1 MLLSWFA
8 LVGLPQSRAYGA
20 EFAMRILTTSRGP
33 DTTIAFEVPRLND
46 TYYPTTPGE
55 EYGMEVVLSSG
66 SPRVIKDITFD
77 YLADF
82 ASNQNIVIRV
92 YQNDGPLVDGYPSPG
107 TFLYELHAS
116 NNGEE
121 GITINHSSNSVNFDA
136 ANFLP
141 DRFTVTLEFL
151 GLSSTRHAGW
161 IVSDS
166 APTAGSVKN
175 PNFWRTTDA
184 ADTWSLFSLGN
195 PGGIT
200 NAPVVAGPLTNLA
213 NGHTYYLLAEDSWQN
228 SEARAQVLGGHLVTI
243 NDAAEQ
249 NWVFSTFGSYGGVNR
264 SLWLGYRRTDPS
276 GPFSWVSGET
286 PGYTNWAVAEPDN
299 VGKTEGYA
307 HMICTGNAFNQV
319 PGTWNDLSSPNAGF
333 STYNPLHGVVEVQPT
348 TPVVPPVLTVD
359 AKAKQACWTAD
370 TGRSYQIQVATDP
383 AGPWTNFGVP
393 VVGGGTQCASLDLS
407 NATARRFFRVV
418 VNP

>member
-1 MLLSWFA
+1 MPALGTEFA
-8 LVGLPQSRAYGA
+8 LRLV
-20 EFAMRILTTSRGP
+20 TTSKGP
-33 DTTIAFEVPRLND
+33 DSTVAFEVPRLND
-46 TYYPTTPGE
+46 SYTEAKPGLE
-55 EYGMEVVLSSG
+55 FGMELVLADG
-66 SPRVIKDITFD
+66 TPRVFKGFQISYF
-77 YLADF
+77 ADF
-82 ASNQNIVIRV
+82 VANQSIMLRV
-92 YQNDGPLVDGYPSPG
+92 YENDGPLVDGYPSPG
-107 TFLYELHAS
+107 TFWYEFPIT
-116 NNGEE
+116 NQGED
-121 GITINHSSNSVNFDA
+121 GSTIYTLSETFSFDPL
-136 ANFLP
+136 NVLP
-141 DRFTVTLEFL
+141 SHVTVTLEFL

-161 IVSDS
+161 IASE
-166 APTAGSVKN
+166 AQPTVGKVTN
-175 PNFWRTTDA
+175 PNFWQTTDQGV
-184 ADTWSLFSLGN
+184 TWSLFSLGN
-195 PGGIT
+195 SGGVT

-213 NGHTYYLLAEDSWQN
+213 NGHTYYLLAEDTWQN

-307 HMICTGNAFNQV
+307 HMIRTGNAFNQV
-319 PGTWNDLSSPNAGF
+319 PGTWNDLSSPNSGF

-383 AGPWTNFGVP
+383 AGPWTNSGGP

-407 NATARRFFRVV
+407 SATARRFFRVV